1 MVRLRQYRMVEG
13 IGSYW
18 NKRWEIQEKYKYF
31 ENDEWV
37 HSWHLVFWSSNKA
50 KCEEKLEKYKKEA
63 EMEEKLRVY
72 GFSDFVVKEL
82 LKGKVVNV
90 SYGKVR
96 LDKRNG
102 ILNTFYQNGVIKKE
116 VLQEVNENEN

>member
-13 IGSYW
+13 IGSHW
-18 NKRWEIQEKYKYF
+18 NKRWEIQEEYKYF

-37 HSWHLVFWSSNKA
+37 HSWHLVFWSSNKT
-50 KCEEKLEKYKKEA
+50 KCEEKLEKYRKEA

-102 ILNTFYQNGVIKKE
+102 ILNTFYQNGVIIKE
-116 VLQEVNENEN
+116 TLQEVNENEN